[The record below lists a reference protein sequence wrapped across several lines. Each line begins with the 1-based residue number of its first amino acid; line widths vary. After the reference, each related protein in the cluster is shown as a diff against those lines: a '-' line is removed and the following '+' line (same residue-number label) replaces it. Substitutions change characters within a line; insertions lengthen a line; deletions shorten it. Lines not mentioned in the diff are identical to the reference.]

1 MKARHIRLFIGAL
14 VSALA
19 LPAIA
24 HADPI
29 SAAVVAWATSIGVSA
44 GFATF
49 VVNTALYTAGA
60 ARRDKATPPKG
71 SE

>member
-1 MKARHIRLFIGAL
+1 MRARHIRLFLGAL

-29 SAAVVAWATSIGVSA
+29 TAAVVTWATSIGVNA
-44 GFATF
+44 AVATF
-49 VVNTALYTAGA
+49 VVNTAISVATAA
-60 ARRDKATPPKG
+60 SRDRATPPKG
-71 SE
+71 DV